1 MSFLSR
7 RVNQGPRGAWAKNT
21 WFLQTSNWS
30 FRLSS
35 NPKKKKQKKQKNK
48 AIREKKPSSH
58 ACYQGVYGFDLKGF
72 EITPREKTLR
82 RPFYSKCGLK
92 SIKAA
97 GTSTWTYLCKIFLPR
112 ITAWTERFKS
122 DWRERQRDSI
132 VRSQTHKRT
141 LKHVFCKTTVF

>member
-35 NPKKKKQKKQKNK
+35 NPKKKKKQKQKNK

-58 ACYQGVYGFDLKGF
+58 AYYQGVYGSDLKGF

-92 SIKAA
+92 SSKAA
-97 GTSTWTYLCKIFLPR
+97 GISTWTYLCKIFLPR